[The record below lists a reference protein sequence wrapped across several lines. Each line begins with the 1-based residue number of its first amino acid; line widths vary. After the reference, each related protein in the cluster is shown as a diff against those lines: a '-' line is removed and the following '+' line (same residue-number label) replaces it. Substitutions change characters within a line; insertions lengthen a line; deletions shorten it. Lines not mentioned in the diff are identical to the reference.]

1 MIAGDS
7 GTVTVRRRKV
17 AKRWLTCEAQKRQIH
32 YDTKNEQARKE
43 RYHTSKWQKTYSGFG
58 DLSAHPNAH

>member
-7 GTVTVRRRKV
+7 GTVIVRKRKF

-32 YDTKNEQARKE
+32 YGTKNEQDRKE
-43 RYHTSKWQKTYSGFG
+43 RYHTSKW
-58 DLSAHPNAH
+58 